1 MPNWCENRV
10 LIQADNKKDFKE
22 FRGKAFKRRLNNK
35 LLDKEMFQ
43 FNNLI
48 PRPEEEDGNW
58 YNWNINNW
66 GVKWD
71 INFDNECIIDIDDT
85 YVEMEFQTAW
95 GPPHLIYAYIVR
107 NFPKVDVS
115 WFYHEPGMELAG
127 YFDPEDII
135 SERCSKCNT
144 DEDVHECIMCD
155 IRLCIN
161 CDENEMPL
169 SSKEDDPHTYCT
181 PCLKIE
187 ENKNI
192 K

>member
-22 FRGKAFKRRLNNK
+22 FTDKAFKK
-35 LLDKEMFQ
+35 DPDLDMEIFQ

-48 PRPEEEDGNW
+48 PRPKEEDDNW
-58 YNWNINNW
+58 YNWNRNNW

-71 INFDNECIIDIDDT
+71 INFNLDWLDDVDET
-85 YVEMEFQTAW
+85 SIEMEFQTAW
-95 GPPHLIYAYIVR
+95 GPPHLIYAYIIR

-115 WFYHEPGMELAG
+115 WFYHEPMMELVG

-144 DEDVHECIMCD
+144 DEDVHECIICD

-161 CDENEMPL
+161 CDENEMP
-169 SSKEDDPHTYCT
+169 SGSDDHTYCT

-187 ENKNI
+187 ENK
-192 K
+192 